1 MNRAVKSR
9 HGSSAPPAPLLPLLL
24 MLLLMLTLLAGCGAR
39 VELMGAVPEDEANEI
54 MSTLLNAGVSVDKR
68 TAKAG
73 VTLSVQSEQ
82 VSRALDVMRA
92 HGLPRERF
100 TGMGNVFRKEGLVS
114 SALEERARYVFALS
128 QELGETLSQI
138 NGVVSARVHVVLP
151 ERGNI
156 NEAAT
161 PATASVFIK
170 HKAGMS
176 LDALQPHIRQTV
188 ANGIPGLS
196 ADHVAVFMVASP
208 PAPVPAVIPW
218 RTVLGLHVAA
228 ESVPALWCWLALAC
242 ASTCA
247 LAGGLGWAGWRAS
260 RPGSGGWRA
269 VVGVGSGRAAGSA
282 GSAGA
287 TGSGAGASTGAAAG
301 APAAAPGAPREPG
314 R

>member
-1 MNRAVKSR
+1 MNRAAKCR
-9 HGSSAPPAPLLPLLL
+9 PDLLRWMMPRMVLLL
-24 MLLLMLTLLAGCGAR
+24 GMLTLLASLAACGAR

-68 TAKAG
+68 IAKAG
-73 VTLSVQSEQ
+73 VTLSVPSDQ

-138 NGVVSARVHVVLP
+138 DGVVSARVHVVLP

-161 PATASVFIK
+161 PATAAVFIK

-176 LDALQPHIRQTV
+176 LDALQPHIRQMV

-196 ADHVAVFMVASP
+196 ADHVTVFMVASP
-208 PAPVPAVIPW
+208 AAPVPAAIAW

-228 ESVPALWCWLALAC
+228 ESVQALWCWMVLAFA
-242 ASTCA
+242 ATCA
-247 LAGGLGWAGWRAS
+247 LAGSLGWVYWRAA
-260 RPGSGGWRA
+260 RA
-269 VVGVGSGRAAGSA
+269 SGR
-282 GSAGA
+282 
-287 TGSGAGASTGAAAG
+287 
-301 APAAAPGAPREPG
+301 
-314 R
+314 

>member
-1 MNRAVKSR
+1 MKLVAWGR
-9 HGSSAPPAPLLPLLL
+9 HGLLVLLL
-24 MLLLMLTLLAGCGAR
+24 GTLALLAACGAR
-39 VELMGAVPEDEANEI
+39 VELMSAVPEDEANEI

-68 TAKAG
+68 IAKAG
-73 VTLSVQSEQ
+73 VTLSVQSDQ

-138 NGVVSARVHVVLP
+138 DGVVSARVHVVLP

-170 HKAGMS
+170 HKAGLS
-176 LDALQPHIRQTV
+176 LDALQPRMRQMV
-188 ANGIPGLS
+188 ANGIPGLA
-196 ADHVAVFMVASP
+196 ADHVTVFMVASP
-208 PAPVPAVIPW
+208 AAPVPAVIPW
-218 RTVLGLHVAA
+218 RTVVGLHVAA
-228 ESVPALWCWLALAC
+228 ESVQALWGWLALAC

-247 LAGGLGWAGWRAS
+247 CVGGLGWLAW
-260 RPGSGGWRA
+260 
-269 VVGVGSGRAAGSA
+269 RAAGRR
-282 GSAGA
+282 
-287 TGSGAGASTGAAAG
+287 GAGL
-301 APAAAPGAPREPG
+301 PAAPGAVSGAGMPGAGMPAASGGAREPG